1 MSSDHSRRSGET
13 DPSATSGE
21 RVRAAARTLRQ
32 PRTASWVADET
43 DTAVK
48 TAQKYLDQ
56 LVADGVL
63 QRIDHGDTTRYR
75 VDRLMATY
83 REVATLQRDH
93 DREELTE
100 TLATMQTQ
108 IADWEAR
115 YDIDSPD
122 ALRASLGSL
131 DDPEEITSRREVASE
146 WDHLADRVEL
156 VQTALAE
163 YNLFADPPATIE

>member
-1 MSSDHSRRSGET
+1 VSSDQFDGAGGT
-13 DPSATSGE
+13 DASATSGE

-56 LVADGVL
+56 LVADGILRRVD
-63 QRIDHGDTTRYR
+63 RGDTTRYC

-83 REVATLQRDH
+83 REVATLQREH

-100 TLATMQTQ
+100 TLATMRTQ
-108 IADWEAR
+108 ITDWKRR
-115 YDIDSPD
+115 YDTDSPD

-131 DDPEEITSRREVASE
+131 DDPEEIATRREVASE
-146 WDHLADRVEL
+146 WEHLTDRVEL

-163 YNLFADPPATIE
+163 YDLVENPPVTVE